1 MGMHRAGRLELDSQ
15 QLMPEGPTTAGSVEV
30 CIDKQMGQSRERV
43 GIPKLSFP
51 PCSEP
56 MF

>member
-15 QLMPEGPTTAGSVEV
+15 LKPDGPTTAGSMEA
-30 CIDKQMGQSRERV
+30 CIDKQMGQSRERI